1 MTLENLAR
9 IGKLKAHAADERE
22 IARLLESADR
32 ALKDAAVAGLSTDS
46 RLELAYRA
54 LMQAALAAM
63 LANGYRPATSEPG
76 HHQVVIQAL
85 PKTIG
90 MAAERVQVLEAYAGG
105 LSQGEK
111 SKRLSRLAGIGR
123 GRTRMCRRGDP
134 VARRR
139 ACVDRCAAR
148 QSGSKIARRISGS
161 GGLEPELAAERAEL
175 AHSLVV
181 SLDGPAEEDAESAWD
196 AEILRRLAEIESG
209 TAELV
214 DRDELRR
221 RMRARMSRA

>member
-9 IGKLKAHAADERE
+9 IEKLKAHAADEWE

-32 ALKDAAVAGLSTDS
+32 ALKDASVAALSTDS

-90 MAAERVQVLEAYAGG
+90 MAPERVQVLEAYRKARNQ
-105 LSQGEK
+105 SDY
-111 SKRLSRLAGIGR
+111 R
-123 GRTRMCRRGDP
+123 GVPVSDA
-134 VARRR
+134 VARE
-139 ACVDRCAAR
+139 CAED
-148 QSGSKIARRISGS
+148 ARR
-161 GGLEPELAAERAEL
+161 LLADVRAWI
-175 AHSLVV
+175 
-181 SLDGPAEEDAESAWD
+181 DARPRG
-196 AEILRRLAEIESG
+196 ILH
-209 TAELV
+209 
-214 DRDELRR
+214 
-221 RMRARMSRA
+221 

>member
-22 IARLLESADR
+22 IARLLESSDR
-32 ALKDAAVAGLSTDS
+32 ALKDAPVAGLSTDS

-90 MAAERVQVLEAYAGG
+90 MAAERVQVLDAYRKARNQ
-105 LSQGEK
+105 SDY
-111 SKRLSRLAGIGR
+111 R
-123 GRTRMCRRGDP
+123 GVSVSDA
-134 VARRR
+134 VARECAEEAIRLLAEVR
-139 ACVDRCAAR
+139 AWID
-148 QSGSKIARRISGS
+148 ARRTKSTP
-161 GGLEPELAAERAEL
+161 L
-175 AHSLVV
+175 
-181 SLDGPAEEDAESAWD
+181 
-196 AEILRRLAEIESG
+196 
-209 TAELV
+209 
-214 DRDELRR
+214 
-221 RMRARMSRA
+221 